1 MQAFVDRE
9 EEFDFTLA
17 PYTDLKTGA
26 KGKVSID
33 STRCCATETNRPSR
47 IQSLPSF
54 LPA

>member
-33 STRCCATETNRPSR
+33 PPEALYY
-47 IQSLPSF
+47 IL
-54 LPA
+54 L